1 MDIDK
6 NNIFNDEEES
16 SFDYKE
22 WLGKILHY
30 WYIVVAAAVIA
41 VSFAYLTNRKWKPFY
56 QVEARVILG
65 GNDRNSQYAF
75 MQGFNSDG
83 LASNNDQLVLFGR
96 DEMLQRTISK
106 LPFEVEYFSQ
116 GRFKRNY
123 FYKEFAPLTITTI
136 EIAPEAYEREFY
148 FQEQA
153 NNSFMIS
160 LSDGDGN
167 TIFSAQGKFNE
178 PLVTAY
184 FSGIVQK
191 NTMQFIEQVY
201 FRFRSAESLQNEFA
215 SRLSF
220 SLLDGTSVATV
231 SLVGERVERDLDFIN
246 KLCEEFIA
254 DNLERKNLEATRTLD
269 FIDQQL
275 IFISD
280 SLSSTNSRI
289 HQFRRVNKIV
299 NIENYM
305 NELLGKS
312 SDFKSKNIELN
323 IKEAYFKYLENYLK
337 TNIQEGEILAPST
350 LGISDPALIDL
361 INQINDL
368 QVKRSA
374 IGVQNPFYEKYTQQI
389 ETLKQTLFEVLKNVN
404 TVYEMDRK
412 NFEKW
417 NSDILAE
424 INSLSE
430 KETEILDVERQHQ
443 INNNYYTYLLQK
455 RSEAQ
460 IRKAS
465 NISDITLLQKA
476 KVVSITNANFQRS
489 TYTKYTAIG
498 IILAILLIVLKELLN
513 NTVKTT
519 NELEKITRF
528 TTLGTIPYFTMK
540 NGEVQTIHYIKSI
553 FTEAFRILKTRVEFI
568 TQKKEDII
576 ILVSSSESGDGKSY
590 FSANLAGIYS
600 LSGKKTL
607 LIDMDLRKPSI
618 CDILNLNSQ
627 KGLSNIL
634 INDCTLDEAIIS
646 DSRLKF
652 DVLPAGAIPPN
663 PGELLAS
670 EKMVELLD
678 ELKQKYKFIIID
690 TSPLGLVSDAYPI
703 ARQTDLLFFISL
715 CGKTNKSHLKETA
728 SILRNDKFANVYT
741 ILNGVKENKHPY
753 GAKYSKVYTRNQ
765 KYYHTNDYFN
775 NDVEKSS
782 KK

>member
-1 MDIDK
+1 MNNDK

-30 WYIVVAAAVIA
+30 WYIVVAAAIIA
-41 VSFAYLTNRKWKPFY
+41 VSLAYLTNRKWKPYY

-96 DEMLQRTISK
+96 DEMLQRAISK
-106 LPFEVEYFSQ
+106 LPFEVEFFSQ

-153 NNSFMIS
+153 NNAFTIS

-191 NTMQFIEQVY
+191 NTTQVIEKVY

-246 KLCEEFIA
+246 TLCEEFIA

-275 IFISD
+275 MFISD
-280 SLSSTNSRI
+280 SLSATNSRI

-299 NIENYM
+299 DIENYM

-312 SDFKSKNIELN
+312 SEFKSKDIELN

-337 TNIQEGEILAPST
+337 TNVQEGEILAPST

-374 IGVQNPFYEKYTQQI
+374 IGVLNPFYEKYTQQI
-389 ETLKQTLFEVLKNVN
+389 ETLKQTLFEVLKNIN
-404 TVYEMDRK
+404 MVYEMDRR

-498 IILAILLIVLKELLN
+498 VVLAILLIVLKELLN

-519 NELEKITRF
+519 NELEKSTRL
-528 TTLGTIPYFTMK
+528 TALGTIPYYVMK
-540 NGEVQTIHYIKSI
+540 NGNIPTIYYLKSA
-553 FTEAFRILKTRVEFI
+553 FTEAFRILKARIEFI
-568 TQKKEDII
+568 TQKKEDITI
-576 ILVSSSESGDGKSY
+576 MITSPESGDGKSY
-590 FSANLAGIYS
+590 FSVNLAGIYS
-600 LSGKKTL
+600 LSGKDTL

-618 CDILNLNSQ
+618 NEMLNVESR
-627 KGLSNIL
+627 KGLSNVL
-634 INDCTLDEAIIS
+634 INDCTLEEAIVS
-646 DSRLKF
+646 DASYKF
-652 DVLPAGAIPPN
+652 DFLPAGSIPPN

-670 EKMVELLD
+670 EKTAELMVT
-678 ELKQKYKFIIID
+678 LKQKYKFIIID
-690 TSPLGLVSDAYPI
+690 TSPIGLVSDAYPLTT
-703 ARQTDLLFFISL
+703 QSDLVFFISL
-715 CGKTNKSHLKETA
+715 YEKTNKTHLKETA
-728 SILRNDKFANVYT
+728 NMLRKDNIANVYA
-741 ILNGVKENKHPY
+741 ILNGEKEKRSPY
-753 GAKYSKVYTRNQ
+753 YIS
-765 KYYHTNDYFN
+765 KYYTKKYAND
-775 NDVEKSS
+775 
-782 KK
+782 